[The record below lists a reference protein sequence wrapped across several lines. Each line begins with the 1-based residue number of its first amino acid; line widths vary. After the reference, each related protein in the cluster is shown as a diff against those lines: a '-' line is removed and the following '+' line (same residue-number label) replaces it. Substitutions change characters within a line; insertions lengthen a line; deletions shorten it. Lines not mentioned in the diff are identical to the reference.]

1 MYSDFAYVYDRLT
14 KDIDYSKMADYIEV
28 LFSEYATVKPKL
40 LLDLACGT
48 GSLTLELARR
58 GYDMI
63 GIDSSADMLN
73 CALEKSAGLE
83 VSPLWVCQDMRS
95 FELYGTVD
103 AVVCTLDSLNYITD
117 YSDLKSVFGL
127 VKNYLNP
134 GGLFIFDINTP
145 YKFEN
150 ILRDNF
156 FYEIGEDITYIWQ
169 NSYDPATGICTFDL
183 TFFVRESGEL
193 YRRLEE
199 EQQQRA
205 WSFEEI
211 KAALG
216 ESGLKLID
224 ILEQYTLNPPDEKSE
239 RCFFVVS
246 A

>member
-1 MYSDFAYVYDRLT
+1 M
-14 KDIDYSKMADYIEV
+14 
-28 LFSEYATVKPKL
+28 
-40 LLDLACGT
+40 
-48 GSLTLELARR
+48 
-58 GYDMI
+58 
-63 GIDSSADMLN
+63 
-73 CALEKSAGLE
+73 
-83 VSPLWVCQDMRS
+83 
-95 FELYGTVD
+95 
-103 AVVCTLDSLNYITD
+103 DSLNYILYKKD
-117 YSDLKSVFGL
+117 
-127 VKNYLNP
+127 VKKLFKNVHNYLNP

-145 YKFEN
+145 YKFKN
-150 ILRDNF
+150 IFKNNV
-156 FYEIGEDITYIWQ
+156 FYDVSDEITYIWQ

>member
-1 MYSDFAYVYDRLT
+1 VYSDFAYVYDRLT
-14 KDIDYSKMADYIEV
+14 QDVDYSKMADYIEL
-28 LFSEYATVKPKL
+28 LFSEYAIDKPKL

-73 CALEKSAGLE
+73 CALEKSADLE

-103 AVVCTLDSLNYITD
+103 AIVCTLDSINYLTD
-117 YSDLKSVFGL
+117 FDDLLSVFRL

-134 GGLFIFDINTP
+134 RGLFIFDINTP

-156 FYEIGEDITYIWQ
+156 FCEVREDIAYIWQ
-169 NSYDPATGICTFDL
+169 NSYDPAAKICTFDL
-183 TFFVRESGEL
+183 TFFVRETDDL
-193 YRRLEE
+193 YRRLDEV
-199 EQQQRA
+199 QQQKA
-205 WSFEEI
+205 WSYEEI
-211 KAALG
+211 KAALADA
-216 ESGLKLID
+216 GLRLVNMHD
-224 ILEQYTLNPPDEKSE
+224 QYTLEPPDEKSE
-239 RCFFVVS
+239 RCFFI
-246 A
+246 ATA